1 MSQQINLLLPEL
13 RPRFDWLGLPV
24 VLALAVIGLLLV
36 GGLVSY
42 EKSQVAALEAQDR
55 ALKLQ
60 ITAMQQEVMSLGQL
74 VSGRKGDPALPML
87 LDALRSGNE
96 ERQAVLK
103 ALDTGFGGEKSGFAG
118 ILEGFSRQ
126 TIEGL
131 WLTRFELA
139 GGNVQ
144 IEGAVIDP
152 SLLPRFIDKLNT
164 EPVFSGRRFAALDMK
179 AIEADVA
186 PTPAA
191 PAVPPSAVAGTQ
203 IKARVPLRHT
213 QFVLR
218 SDLPTNLPS
227 NAGGAR

>member
-24 VLALAVIGLLLV
+24 VLALALVGLLSV

-42 EKSQVAALEAQDR
+42 EKSRLAALDAQEQEI
-55 ALKLQ
+55 KLQ
-60 ITAMQQEVMSLGQL
+60 ITAMQQQVVSLGQL

-103 ALDTGFGGEKSGFAG
+103 ALDAGVGGEKAGFAG
-118 ILEGFSRQ
+118 VLEGFSRQ

-131 WLTRFELA
+131 WLTRFALA

-179 AIEADVA
+179 AVEAD
-186 PTPAA
+186 AA
-191 PAVPPSAVAGTQ
+191 PAPATPDAPPVVMAATPT
-203 IKARVPLRHT
+203 KARVPLRHT

-218 SDLPTNLPS
+218 SELPGNLPA
-227 NAGGAR
+227 NAGGGR